1 MLGFWETGGETV
13 MQWAYVL
20 ENQGVEDFRS
30 NQPIFLLITDL
41 DLTDNAVFFDN
52 SDDRPELKRLLS
64 AMQTG
69 DRLAVRSVV
78 DMADSLDEL
87 KYIFKTLTD
96 KEITLHS
103 CTEPVFTGDGYLQA
117 LDSVTAVC
125 TALQRKQ
132 RQAAYRQAQRAGK
145 VGRPKKQTAIE
156 KAVILYQSG
165 TLTMAEIENT
175 TGLSKSTIYRH
186 LGGNKK

>member
-1 MLGFWETGGETV
+1 